1 MKVSLS
7 PDTQGLEQNTSYPP
21 QIWNGLAQVSQ
32 EPLIVIIVVIWI
44 LRHLFTS
51 SGLAKISAIFPV
63 YSSLHCFITAKLP
76 VTIWMQRR
84 HHSTICFGF
93 HEASSPLSGMFRSV
107 TAFWCSPTGGQTIR
121 RSARSHAYPKR
132 NSRPFQVPQH
142 DLKPSFQIIVPQNR
156 CILRDIVFV
165 ITNN

>member
-51 SGLAKISAIFPV
+51 SGLAKISAIFLV

-93 HEASSPLSGMFRSV
+93 HEAPSPLSGMFRSV
-107 TAFWCSPTGGQTIR
+107 TAFLVQPHRRANDMPLGTLSRLSETKFKTISS
-121 RSARSHAYPKR
+121 SAVR
-132 NSRPFQVPQH
+132 
-142 DLKPSFQIIVPQNR
+142 LKTFISNHCTAKSVCLAWYRFCNYK
-156 CILRDIVFV
+156 
-165 ITNN
+165 